1 MKFRYIVFVCMSIAL
16 VAGTSF
22 SMELKEKNIVE
33 EHPPYNSPSKLLVEE
48 HPPYNSPSKLLVEE
62 HPPYNS
68 PSKLSREKYQLY
80 NNQNNVLI

>member
-48 HPPYNSPSKLLVEE
+48 HPPYNSPSKL
-62 HPPYNS
+62 
-68 PSKLSREKYQLY
+68 SREKYQLY
-80 NNQNNVLI
+80 

>member
-48 HPPYNSPSKLLVEE
+48 HPP
-62 HPPYNS
+62 
-68 PSKLSREKYQLY
+68 
-80 NNQNNVLI
+80 

>member
-1 MKFRYIVFVCMSIAL
+1 MSIAL

-48 HPPYNSPSKLLVEE
+48 HPPYNSPSKL
-62 HPPYNS
+62 
-68 PSKLSREKYQLY
+68 SREKYQLY

>member
-1 MKFRYIVFVCMSIAL
+1 MKMKFRYIVFVCMSIAL

-48 HPPYNSPSKLLVEE
+48 HPPYNSPSKL
-62 HPPYNS
+62 
-68 PSKLSREKYQLY
+68 SREKYQLY

>member
-1 MKFRYIVFVCMSIAL
+1 MKMKFRYIVFVCMSIAL

-48 HPPYNSPSKLLVEE
+48 HPPYNSPSKL
-62 HPPYNS
+62 
-68 PSKLSREKYQLY
+68 SREKYQLY
-80 NNQNNVLI
+80 

>member
-1 MKFRYIVFVCMSIAL
+1 MKMKFRYIVFVCMSIAL

-48 HPPYNSPSKLLVEE
+48 HQ
-62 HPPYNS
+62 PYNS

>member
-1 MKFRYIVFVCMSIAL
+1 MKMKFRYIVFVCMSIAL

-22 SMELKEKNIVE
+22 SMELKRKNI
-33 EHPPYNSPSKLLVEE
+33 VEE

>member
-48 HPPYNSPSKLLVEE
+48 HPPYNSPSKL
-62 HPPYNS
+62 
-68 PSKLSREKYQLY
+68 SREKYQLY

>member
-1 MKFRYIVFVCMSIAL
+1 MSIAL

-33 EHPPYNSPSKLLVEE
+33 EHPPYNSPSKL
-48 HPPYNSPSKLLVEE
+48 
-62 HPPYNS
+62 
-68 PSKLSREKYQLY
+68 SREKYQLY